1 MRRPGRRTTIA
12 TYGFDSWV
20 SNNGGSS
27 GLDPPS
33 PNLRLERLVLI
44 VDSAEAQRLV
54 ATWPTAWSRYQGMLE
69 EDASIDEWSYDFMSS
84 WARLARCD
92 IDDVE
97 ALIPVL
103 FENELLLPEGVVA
116 REALEYVQARMRD
129 ALQKPSRWG

>member
-1 MRRPGRRTTIA
+1 LS
-12 TYGFDSWV
+12 GFGSWV
-20 SNNGGSS
+20 SSNGGS
-27 GLDPPS
+27 GAPDPAAG
-33 PNLRLERLVLI
+33 NFKVERLVLI

-54 ATWPTAWSRYQGMLE
+54 ATWPTAWMRYQGLLE

-103 FENELLLPEGVVA
+103 FENELLLAEGVVA
-116 REALEYVQARMRD
+116 AEALQYVQARMRD
-129 ALQKPSRWG
+129 ALQKPPR